1 MRKVCVMLILTACL
15 LLGVSAYADTYDF
28 SSIYMLLDVPNGVYE
43 TQWTPETLE
52 QNASS
57 VEAKGYTVAEM
68 EQLFY
73 DQGILLMAFDDD
85 KDRVFVVTAVQDEQ
99 SKTLFNIN
107 DQTAAVRATYRKNHS
122 NGTFMGSLGYK
133 FESCEWKNFGED
145 QGRFLMLK
153 YVLRNNGKVVHK
165 GLLRRTVRNG
175 YTITLD
181 MRSMGRNVSSGDITA
196 LNKIQNT
203 VSFKTGSAA
212 PEAPLTMAF
221 TAPPPAVTNDAEFT
235 IKGSTR
241 AGAKVRAAFY
251 SFRNSGKATVVTTTA
266 DSKGAFKL
274 EIVLPAQDLY
284 NGIVT
289 STVNEGKENEA
300 TAEETFSIEYDEGM
314 LPISFTN
321 DFPAEFTADSF
332 KYTGTT
338 LTGVTIQLNVNG
350 ENTTKKTG
358 NNRTFSFNVNTSKEG
373 TYKIQVTFTK
383 KNYDTRVID
392 YVIERP
398 MSEEDRKA
406 YTRDVAK
413 APDYSVLSS
422 KTDKYIGTVVRY
434 KGYITDIK
442 EVGGEWVITF
452 ATRKNSGKY
461 GNIIMVTT
469 EKEVLHELGS
479 ELTMYGT
486 VDGQHYTYVD
496 EKNSLVNPRVELIF
510 FE

>member
-1 MRKVCVMLILTACL
+1 MRKVCMILILSACL
-15 LLGVSAYADTYDF
+15 LLCASACAETYDF

-52 QNASS
+52 QNAAS

-68 EQLFY
+68 EQMFY
-73 DQGILLMAFDDD
+73 EQGILLMAFDED
-85 KDRVFVVTAVQDEQ
+85 KDRVFVVSAVQDEQ

-107 DQTAAVRATYRKNHS
+107 DQTAAVRADYRKNHS
-122 NGTFMGSLGYK
+122 NGTYMGSLGYK

-153 YVLRNNGKVVHK
+153 YVLRNDGKVVHK

-181 MRSMGRNVSSGDITA
+181 MRSIGRNVSSSDITA

-203 VSFKTGSAA
+203 VSFKTGAA
-212 PEAPLTMAF
+212 TPEAPLTLTF
-221 TAPPPAVTNDAEFT
+221 TAPPPAVTNDADFT
-235 IKGSTR
+235 IKGTTR
-241 AGAKVRAAFY
+241 AGAEVRAAFY
-251 SFRNSGKATVVTTTA
+251 SFRNSSKATVVTTTA
-266 DSKGAFKL
+266 DSKGVFKL
-274 EIVLPAQDLY
+274 EVTLPAQDLY

-300 TAEETFSIEYDEGM
+300 VAEEVFSIEYDEEM

-321 DFPAEFTADSF
+321 DFPEEFTGDSF

-383 KNYDTRVID
+383 KNYDTRIIN

-406 YTRDVAK
+406 YVRETAK
-413 APDYSVLSS
+413 APAYGELSS
-422 KTDKYIGTVVRY
+422 KTDKYIGKVVRY
-434 KGYITDIK
+434 KGYITDMK
-442 EVGGEWVITF
+442 EVGGEWVLTF
-452 ATRKNSGKY
+452 ATQKNGAKY

-469 EKEVLHELGS
+469 EGEITHELGTQ
-479 ELTMYGT
+479 LTMYGT
-486 VDGQHYTYVD
+486 VDGQYYTYVD